1 MSRKSI
7 PNYHKKIILAS
18 SLGTAFEWYDFYLYG
33 TLAGILGQHFLSGY
47 NPTADFIVTL
57 MLFAVGFMVRPFGA
71 LFFGRLGDMVGRKH
85 TFLVTI
91 LIMGLSTFIIGL
103 LPTYNEI
110 GAAAPII
117 LIALRML
124 QGLALGGEYG
134 GAATYV
140 AEHAP
145 KGQIGRYTG
154 WIQVTATLG
163 LLLSLLVT
171 QSVRWWLGEDAF
183 FAWGWRI
190 PFLASMLLLGF
201 SVWLRMQLDESP
213 LFVQLKAEGLVT
225 TSPLRD
231 AFTDRTN
238 LKKIVAMMFGLCAGQ
253 GVIWYTSQFYALFFL
268 TQTLK
273 LPAQQAQLMMIAAL
287 ALALPAIILFAN
299 LSDRVGR
306 RPIMIAGCF
315 LAALLYFP
323 MFKALA
329 FVVNPALDEAQERAP
344 VVVLADPQ
352 RCSLQ
357 FNLLSSNTRS
367 TYSCDIAKA
376 YLTQSGIAYSNQ
388 AAPAG
393 MVAQVLIGR
402 EVVEA
407 YEGGQSNSRQNS
419 VLFKQNIQAA
429 LSRAGYPSQANHDEI
444 NTFLVILI
452 LWTMI
457 IPVAMVYGPM
467 VALLVEIFPTR
478 IRYTSMSLP
487 YHIGNGWF
495 GGLLPTTAFAIVA
508 ISGNMY
514 AGLWYPII
522 IAGITLVVG
531 CLFIHETKGRD
542 IYADDFDPYSPKVN
556 PRSK

>member
-495 GGLLPTTAFAIVA
+495 GGILPTVVFAMVA
-508 ISGNMY
+508 ATGSVFF
-514 AGLWYPII
+514 GLWYPII
-522 IAGITLVVG
+522 VALFAGILG
-531 CLFIHETKGRD
+531 
-542 IYADDFDPYSPKVN
+542 YSVRLPKAN
-556 PRSK
+556 DL

>member
-7 PNYHKKIILAS
+7 PRYHKKIILAS

-57 MLFAVGFMVRPFGA
+57 MLFAVGFVVRPFGA

-103 LPTYNEI
+103 LPTYDAI
-110 GAAAPII
+110 GVAAPIL

-134 GAATYV
+134 GAVTYL

-145 KGQIGRYTG
+145 PDQRGRYTG
-154 WIQVTATLG
+154 WIQVTASVG

-171 QSVRWWLGEDAF
+171 NGVRWLIGEEAF

-201 SVWLRMQLDESP
+201 SIWLRMQLNESP
-213 LFVQLKAEGLVT
+213 LFMQLKADGLVT
-225 TSPLRD
+225 SSPLLD
-231 AFTDRTN
+231 SFAKWSN
-238 LKKIVAMMFGLCAGQ
+238 LKKVLAVMFGLCAGQ
-253 GVIWYTSQFYALFFL
+253 GVIWYTSHFYALFFL
-268 TQTLK
+268 TQSLK
-273 LPAQQAQLMMIAAL
+273 LPAQQAQLLMIVAL
-287 ALALPAIILFAN
+287 FLALPSFLFFAS
-299 LSDRVGR
+299 LSDRIGR

-329 FVVNPALDEAQERAP
+329 FVVNPALDQAQEHSP
-344 VVVLADPQ
+344 VVVLADPA
-352 RCSLQ
+352 RCSFQL
-357 FNLLSSNTRS
+357 NVLNTNTRNV
-367 TYSCDIAKA
+367 YSCDIAKT

-388 AAPAG
+388 VAPPG
-393 MVAQVLIGR
+393 MVAQVLIGH

-407 YEGGQSNSRQNS
+407 YEGGQLNSRQNS

-429 LSRAGYPSQANHDEI
+429 LSRAGYPLQADHNSVSE
-444 NTFLVILI
+444 FWVVLI

-457 IPVAMVYGPM
+457 IPVAMVYAPM

-495 GGLLPTTAFAIVA
+495 GGILPTVAFAMVA
-508 ISGNMY
+508 ATGNVFF
-514 AGLWYPII
+514 GLWYPIAVALF
-522 IAGITLVVG
+522 AGVLG
-531 CLFIHETKGRD
+531 YWIHL
-542 IYADDFDPYSPKVN
+542 PKEDELSGSA
-556 PRSK
+556 R

>member
-231 AFTDRTN
+231 AFTYRTN

-495 GGLLPTTAFAIVA
+495 GGILPTVVFAMVA
-508 ISGNMY
+508 ATGSVFF
-514 AGLWYPII
+514 GLWYPII
-522 IAGITLVVG
+522 VALFAGILG
-531 CLFIHETKGRD
+531 
-542 IYADDFDPYSPKVN
+542 YSVRLPKAN
-556 PRSK
+556 DL